1 MMRGD
6 EHVTTEQAGI
16 PENSAVAQ
24 QVHHAVQKTDRKPRP
39 EPAAV
44 AAPAIV
50 KPGADLS
57 WLRSIGKAIAC
68 VLRPYPIDDADPR
81 GSVRRLAVVFAGTL
95 GVLALLVGLR
105 RAR

>member
-1 MMRGD
+1 M
-6 EHVTTEQAGI
+6 TTKQAGI

-24 QVHHAVQKTDRKPRP
+24 QVHHAVHKTDRKPQP
-39 EPAAV
+39 EPAPV

-57 WLRSIGKAIAC
+57 WLRDIRKAIAC

-81 GSVRRLAVVFAGTL
+81 ASKRRLAVLFAGAL